1 MPDKSTNRESIP
13 EYWKIANELFNHT
26 CSLID
31 LKQRTPDDV
40 DEMIHSVHASTETG
54 YEEMSL

>member
-40 DEMIHSVHASTETG
+40 DEMIHSVHAST
-54 YEEMSL
+54 